1 MLEALNIST
10 LKLMTNNPIKA
21 KALTDY
27 GLTIEQEVNTSTHVK
42 DGNEDY
48 LKAKV
53 DNAGHKLNL

>member
-27 GLTIEQEVNTSTHVK
+27 GLTIEQEVNTLTHVK